1 VNHPGQWNESG
12 FSDIQKPPKRYAI
25 IDLKILSELNGF
37 TGVRDFQTAHRRW
50 LEQTLESGHTVRDDR
65 WSEAIAVGSLAFVA
79 NVKGELGSK
88 ALHRTVEHRD
98 ERMHYENRA
107 TLTTVI
113 SAPKVSQARK
123 HVLLE
128 RKPCSYGET

>member
-113 SAPKVSQARK
+113 SAPKVSR
-123 HVLLE
+123 
-128 RKPCSYGET
+128 

>member
-1 VNHPGQWNESG
+1 MRVGTQCMTIG
-12 FSDIQKPPKRYAI
+12 
-25 IDLKILSELNGF
+25 
-37 TGVRDFQTAHRRW
+37 
-50 LEQTLESGHTVRDDR
+50 

-88 ALHRTVEHRD
+88 ARHRTVEHREM

-113 SAPKVSQARK
+113 SAPKVK
-123 HVLLE
+123 
-128 RKPCSYGET
+128 

>member
-1 VNHPGQWNESG
+1 VH
-12 FSDIQKPPKRYAI
+12 
-25 IDLKILSELNGF
+25 
-37 TGVRDFQTAHRRW
+37 
-50 LEQTLESGHTVRDDR
+50 DDR

-98 ERMHYENRA
+98 GAYALREPA

-113 SAPKVSQARK
+113 SAPKVIR
-123 HVLLE
+123 
-128 RKPCSYGET
+128 